1 MEGLTAILNTLLGF
15 LLQFATLIV
24 GFLISV
30 LNLFLDFF
38 RSLVGLAS

>member
-1 MEGLTAILNTLLGF
+1 MEALTVILNTLLGF

-24 GFLISV
+24 NFIISA